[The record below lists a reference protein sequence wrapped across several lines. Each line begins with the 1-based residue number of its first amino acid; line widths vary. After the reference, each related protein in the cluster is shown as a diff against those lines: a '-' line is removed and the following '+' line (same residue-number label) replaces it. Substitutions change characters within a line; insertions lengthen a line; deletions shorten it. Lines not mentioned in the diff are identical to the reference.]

1 MKHRICATIA
11 ETNALEALKLASIGQ
26 KMGADLIEYR
36 LDFLERKNFEKDV
49 SVIGNLKE
57 QAELPVIFT
66 VRSNKEG
73 GVWEGSEEE
82 RLNIIEACIDTAP
95 AYVDIELTLDI
106 EDISRLCL
114 MAKKNDVSVIL
125 SRHYG
130 NMPPLKQLISD
141 LKEAKA
147 LEADVVKI
155 IPTAKTLE
163 DNLEILMLH
172 SSAKDIGIKIIAFCM
187 GKYGV
192 LSRILCSFFGSEFT
206 YAGVN
211 KVVASG
217 QLMVD
222 SLRMILDGL
231 SQIVESE

>member
-1 MKHRICATIA
+1 MKYRICAAIA
-11 ETNALEALKLASIGQ
+11 EKNASEALKLASIGQ
-26 KMGADLIEYR
+26 KMGANLIEYR
-36 LDFLERKNFEKDV
+36 VDFLERKNFDKDI
-49 SVIGNLKE
+49 SIISNLKE
-57 QAELPVIFT
+57 QTELPVIFT
-66 VRSNKEG
+66 VRSNREG
-73 GVWEGSEEE
+73 GVWQGSEEK

-95 AYVDIELTLDI
+95 AYIDIELTLEL

-114 MAKKNDVSVIL
+114 TAKKNNVSIIL
-125 SRHYG
+125 SRHYK

-163 DNLEILMLH
+163 DNLEILKLH
-172 SSAKDIGIKIIAFCM
+172 SSAKDIDIKIIAFCM

-211 KVVASG
+211 KEVASG

-231 SQIVESE
+231 AQIIESK